1 MFSFSPGKREQR
13 RCRLESTLLLSL
25 PAFLLWG
32 AGLSAFLPVFLGLAA
47 IVGGWLF
54 PFFLAL
60 FTFRVEN
67 AELSW
72 QKGLFCALRLS
83 GLIPGVRTL
92 LFSAPAA
99 EKMGAGPVLPAHSH
113 PNGAAALCPPFLR
126 SGAARPVPG
135 EIR

>member
-72 QKGLFCALRLS
+72 QKGLFFVRCGRLDLSQVCALSFFQTPLQKKWELGLFCLHTPTQTVRLPFVPLS
-83 GLIPGVRTL
+83 CVQALR
-92 LFSAPAA
+92 
-99 EKMGAGPVLPAHSH
+99 
-113 PNGAAALCPPFLR
+113 ALCP
-126 SGAARPVPG
+126 
-135 EIR
+135 EK